1 MHNKISNF
9 ISTIQNLQ
17 LFDLGSD
24 SVGMLPHTIIS
35 G

>member
-1 MHNKISNF
+1 MRNKISIF
-9 ISTIQNLQ
+9 KSTIQNFQ